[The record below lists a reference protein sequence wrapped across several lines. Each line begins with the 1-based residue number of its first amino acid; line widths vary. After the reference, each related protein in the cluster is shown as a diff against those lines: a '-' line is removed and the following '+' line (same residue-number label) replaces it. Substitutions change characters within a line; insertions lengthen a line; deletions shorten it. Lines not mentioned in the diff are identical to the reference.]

1 MYIYIYMAWLIACSL
16 GIILLSIWCSFAV
29 GSGHCLF
36 WHIHS
41 GNVQSQ
47 DTLDLRTCDS
57 CDGKRHP
64 EITWDPFSILFLS
77 RLWNVKDLQCH
88 DLFPD
93 EKNKQGGN
101 FVEEWV
107 EERSVKDWKK
117 QMWQDQLIFP
127 WLLDIVCQR
136 SWGIVWLFE
145 LQKLFERKLLSI
157 LNLFEKKPWAKLPVS
172 VRTPQGTHVLHCGFP
187 ANGSTVP
194 FTQRV
199 QDPVFAKFTR
209 FHALNKNHVPGLGF
223 FSGPRSRNAVLT
235 SLMLWHWWHW

>member
-1 MYIYIYMAWLIACSL
+1 MWWKKS
-16 GIILLSIWCSFAV
+16 
-29 GSGHCLF
+29 
-36 WHIHS
+36 
-41 GNVQSQ
+41 SQ
-47 DTLDLRTCDS
+47 
-57 CDGKRHP
+57 KEP
-64 EITWDPFSILFLS
+64 EILRSILFLS
-77 RLWNVKDLQCH
+77 DFETLRSSSH

-93 EKNKQGGN
+93 EKSKQGGN

-136 SWGIVWLFE
+136 NWGIVWLFE

-157 LNLFEKKPWAKLPVS
+157 LNLFEKKNLGEASNATRDPCVAL
-172 VRTPQGTHVLHCGFP
+172 REA

-209 FHALNKNHVPGLGF
+209 FHALNKNHVPDLRV
-223 FSGPRSRNAVLT
+223 FSGPGSRNAALT